1 MYQEKENI
9 LPAMKATA
17 KSIAA
22 YLPVLDFAINFY
34 EEKKSKMAQRKI
46 SRLEEFYHSL

>member
-9 LPAMKATA
+9 LPIMKATA

-22 YLPVLDFAINFY
+22 YLPVLNFALSN
-34 EEKKSKMAQRKI
+34 R
-46 SRLEEFYHSL
+46 